1 MSSICHK
8 PARCCVRSG
17 GGAQQS
23 GFTLVELMISM
34 VIGLFLVLALTTLL
48 INVSRSNSEMSKTS
62 RVIDNGRLALQLLQ
76 SDISHAGFWGGFV
89 PLFDDMTATAAPADY
104 PSALPDPCL
113 PWSTPWTA
121 AHKGMLVGVAVQG
134 YEIPTVVPSPTL
146 AVCASKV
153 LSPKG
158 GTDVLFV
165 RHAET
170 CVTGTG
176 SCGGLADSEL
186 YFQVER
192 CGDNAPNPAYA
203 LEKYVAANTI
213 IQDEVLFP
221 MRNRTC
227 SASPL
232 ADRRKFMSTLY
243 YVRNYTVTAG
253 DGIPAL
259 MRSQFGQVAGAP
271 EHKAA
276 EVMIEGIDGFR
287 VEYGIDNLSDSGAA
301 VNFASSVIWAN
312 ANNKTSPTNRGDG
325 IPDGAFVRCT
335 AASPCSVDQMANTV
349 AVKLYVLVRGETITA
364 GYTDSKTY
372 NLGGTTL
379 GPFNDGFKRH
389 LFFQTIRLT
398 NVSSRRETP

>member
-1 MSSICHK
+1 MSSICLK
-8 PARCCVRSG
+8 PARCGVRSA
-17 GGAQQS
+17 GGARQS

-34 VIGLFLVLALTTLL
+34 AIGLFLVLALITLL
-48 INVSRSNSEMSKTS
+48 INVSRSSTEMGKTS

-89 PLFDDMTATAAPADY
+89 PQFDDMSATAAPTDY
-104 PSALPDPCL
+104 PAALPDPCL
-113 PWSTPWTA
+113 AWSTPWTA
-121 AHKGMLVGVAVQG
+121 AHKTSLVGVAVQG
-134 YEIPTVVPSPTL
+134 YEIPAVVPSPTL

-153 LSPKG
+153 VSPKA

-176 SCGGLADSEL
+176 SCAALADNEL
-186 YFQVER
+186 YFQVQR
-192 CGDNAPNPAYA
+192 CGNTPPDPAYV
-203 LEKYVAANTI
+203 LEKYVAANTT
-213 IQDEVLFP
+213 IQDEALFP
-221 MRNRTC
+221 MQNRSC

-232 ADRRKFMSTLY
+232 AERRKFMSTLY

-259 MRSQFGQVAGAP
+259 MRAQFGQVAGAP

-276 EVMIEGIDGFR
+276 EVMIEGIEGFR
-287 VEYGIDNLSDSGAA
+287 VEYGVDSLSDSGAA
-301 VNFASSVIWAN
+301 VNFAAAVTWAD

-325 IPDGAFVRCT
+325 VPDGAFVRCT
-335 AASPCSVDQMANTV
+335 AASPCTADQMANTV
-349 AVKLYVLVRGETITA
+349 AVKLYVLVRSETRTP

-372 NLGGTTL
+372 TL
-379 GPFNDGFKRH
+379 GNTTMGPFSDGFKRH
-389 LFFQTIRLT
+389 LFFQTIRLP
-398 NVSSRRETP
+398 NVASRRETP